1 MIHHCSLLFVHI
13 TDMKE
18 ESQSFG
24 SLIMESVLYYINH
37 SILLILFFNI
47 SIYKNIQYIYR
58 IMCLKLINLAYYPN
72 KTPQIIRDDVNKLT
86 KIPKRLS
93 CIVNLKDEDDEN
105 GGVDGLINDISEIVA
120 WTLSSGIPQLSI
132 YEYNN
137 IIKDNLEELNRY
149 IAKNLKTYFGQESIP
164 NYRIR
169 LPHANK
175 VINNGGGDV
184 DLEINIL
191 SRIDGKPTMVEL
203 TKTMS
208 ELANNDELQ
217 IQDISIDLIN
227 EELIELVG
235 VEPDLVV
242 CFSPILD
249 LQDYPPW
256 HIRLS
261 EIYWEPDNTSVNY
274 AVFIRALQKFS
285 NCKINVGA

>member
-1 MIHHCSLLFVHI
+1 M
-13 TDMKE
+13 
-18 ESQSFG
+18 
-24 SLIMESVLYYINH
+24 Y
-37 SILLILFFNI
+37 
-47 SIYKNIQYIYR
+47 
-58 IMCLKLINLAYYPN
+58 LKLINLAYYPN

-149 IAKNLKTYFGQESIP
+149 IGKNLKKYFGQESIP

-208 ELANNDELQ
+208 ELANNNELQ